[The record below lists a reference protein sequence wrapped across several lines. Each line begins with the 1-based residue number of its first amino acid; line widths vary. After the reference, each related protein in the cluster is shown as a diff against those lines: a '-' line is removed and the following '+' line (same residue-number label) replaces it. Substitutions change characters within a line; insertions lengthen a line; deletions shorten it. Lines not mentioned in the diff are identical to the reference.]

1 VTGRLSTLIL
11 AAGEGT
17 RMRSSTPKVL
27 HPIAGRPLV
36 EHAVRA
42 AAGLAPESLVV
53 VVGHG
58 RDVTGS
64 GVSAEVAFDRL
75 TRMSQTENI
84 KLHLVAERM
93 VEEAARRAL
102 ARHRP

>member
-1 VTGRLSTLIL
+1 VIDQAIGII
-11 AAGEGT
+11 
-17 RMRSSTPKVL
+17 RS
-27 HPIAGRPLV
+27 R
-36 EHAVRA
+36 
-42 AAGLAPESLVV
+42 
-53 VVGHG
+53 
-58 RDVTGS
+58 S

-75 TRMSQTENI
+75 TRLSQAENI